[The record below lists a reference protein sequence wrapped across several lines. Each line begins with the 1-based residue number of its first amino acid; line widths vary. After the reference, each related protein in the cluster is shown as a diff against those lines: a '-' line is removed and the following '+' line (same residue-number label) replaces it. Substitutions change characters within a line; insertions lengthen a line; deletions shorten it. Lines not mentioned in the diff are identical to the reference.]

1 MKRTVSASLSRMM
14 SLPSCARYPSGG
26 TPPIHIPFFFEA
38 AILSRMRSPMT
49 SRSNCAKD
57 NRTLRVKRPHRGRRI
72 ELLRHRNEGRALGV
86 EDLDDLGKIGE
97 RAGQPVDLVD
107 NHRVDPTR
115 RDVGKQLLQSRPIH
129 RRAGEPA
136 VIINRPQADPAFMP
150 LAVDEGLAGFALRLQ
165 RIELLFEPFLGRFA
179 SVDPTADCSVPPPGS
194 WYLHWPGSV
203 TRMHALACQDQR
215 TGGPTNVPR

>member
-1 MKRTVSASLSRMM
+1 MTSLWSFT
-14 SLPSCARYPSGG
+14 PYPSGG

-57 NRTLRVKRPHRGRRI
+57 NRTFRVKRPIEVVVLNCCVTDTKDAPLVSRI
-72 ELLRHRNEGRALGV
+72 STILA
-86 EDLDDLGKIGE
+86 KSASE
-97 RAGQPVDLVD
+97 RVSRLVD
-107 NHRVDPTR
+107 DHRVDPSR
-115 RDVGKQLLQSRPIH
+115 RDVLKQLLQSGPIH
-129 RRAGEPA
+129 RRAGEPT
-136 VIINRPQADPAFMP
+136 VIISRPQADPAFMP

-194 WYLHWPGSV
+194 WYLHWPGSA
-203 TRMHALACQDQR
+203 TRMHALACRDQR
-215 TGGPTNVPR
+215 TGDQTNVPR